1 MAMPVPLL
9 LFWLLAAVSCVTYVA
24 MTTEPEPP
32 SFGLSTQQNDLQR
45 FRDRPLRAWGPY
57 LPRLLP
63 GGEMPQTAIA
73 KAPPIG
79 SERSATTTFQKPK
92 PRIVEA
98 PQAKRQVPYPPQG
111 NPAAQVASSTRS
123 ALLGA
128 EDEPPKRD
136 LNRKASTAG
145 KPQPTPKLSSTRKK
159 VIAEWAPPKSQIARR
174 GKGGRGLGLFALSG
188 DFGRLSGY

>member
-1 MAMPVPLL
+1 MHVPLL
-9 LFWLLAAVSCVTYVA
+9 LFWLLAAASCVTYVA

-45 FRDRPLRAWGPY
+45 FRDRPLCAWGPY

-63 GGEMPQTAIA
+63 RGELPQTAIA
-73 KAPPIG
+73 KAPPLG
-79 SERSATTTFQKPK
+79 SESPTSTSLQEPK
-92 PRIVEA
+92 QQIVEA
-98 PQAKRQVPYPPQG
+98 PQAKRQVPYPPEG

-128 EDEPPKRD
+128 EDEPPKLD
-136 LNRKASTAG
+136 LKRNTSTAG
-145 KPQPTPKLSSTRKK
+145 KPKPTAKLSSTKKK
-159 VIAEWAPPKSQIARR
+159 VIAEWATRKSRFAGR

-188 DFGRLSGY
+188 DFGRFSRD